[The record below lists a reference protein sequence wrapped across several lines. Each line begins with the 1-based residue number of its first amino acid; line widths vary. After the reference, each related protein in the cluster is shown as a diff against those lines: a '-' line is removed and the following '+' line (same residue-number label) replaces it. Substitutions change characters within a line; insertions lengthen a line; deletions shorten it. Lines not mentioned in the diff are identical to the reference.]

1 MPCSVCRGTGHNKT
15 TCPNKTTPKP
25 VAKPVETPVISKE
38 VDTCPICYED
48 VGEKNS
54 CVTECGHKFCMTCM
68 AKNLQVSA
76 KCPLCRS
83 NIIPDVPAAISPAA
97 PQTARVQPTAVRASS
112 NRDYRAQLHA
122 IVAGNGPYELALR
135 AECAHDVN
143 LFMAKA
149 PRWGITIDVTSRIQ
163 EYPFPDVEIHF
174 KSSVP
179 YMIIR
184 RLLRTI
190 VDCHVMVETVLPEEH
205 YTGVR
210 TYGV

>member
-1 MPCSVCRGTGHNKT
+1 LIPLHLSTMPCSVCRGTGHNKT
-15 TCPNKTTPKP
+15 TCPKP
-25 VAKPVETPVISKE
+25 KPVETPVISKE

-83 NIIPDVPAAISPAA
+83 NIIPDVPVEIPPAA
-97 PQTARVQPTAVRASS
+97 GIQGASRRSWTAREIVQHVQHARPTPIY
-112 NRDYRAQLHA
+112 D
-122 IVAGNGPYELALR
+122 LALR
-135 AECAHDVN
+135 AECSYDVD
-143 LFMAKA
+143 LFMDKA
-149 PRWGITIDVTSRIQ
+149 SGYGITIDVTSRIQ
-163 EYPFPDVEIHF
+163 ENPFPDVELHF
-174 KSSVP
+174 KSSVSHR
-179 YMIIR
+179 IIR

-190 VDCHVMVETVLPEEH
+190 DPRGRRHVMVETVMPEEH